1 MTILFDELIEKA
13 KNKGKIKVAVVNP
26 VDDVSFL
33 GAIDAKKAE
42 LVDPIMIGSKKEI
55 LSLAKKHLVSL
66 DDVEIID
73 CESEEDV
80 LNNAVELCKTNKVQA
95 LMKGKIH
102 TDHIMSAVIKRDNG
116 LRTDK
121 QISHIFALNI
131 PTYHKVL
138 YICDAVV
145 SIAPTLEQKEKILH
159 NAIDFLNN
167 IGMDKPKVGILS
179 AVEHV
184 NAKIISTTDADSLAN
199 NESLKARAII
209 EGPLAFDNVISKEA
223 ADIKGIKSK
232 IAGDVDLIL
241 APNLEAGNILFKA
254 LVYLAR
260 AEVAGVILGA
270 RIPVIL
276 TSRADNARARLVSS
290 ALAVLA
296 V

>member
-1 MTILFDELIEKA
+1 LTILFDELIEKA